1 MSAKDY
7 NSQVVKRQRIRST
20 TLVVG
25 VDVGNAFN
33 AVGFMNK
40 QGKILSSCAKL
51 YNNRE
56 GFEQFVKMT
65 EAIKTK
71 YRLKDVLIGMEPTGH
86 YWRKLA
92 YFAKDQGYEVRFIR
106 TTALK
111 HHREI
116 DESSSAKS
124 DIRDAL
130 TIANIT
136 REGKYIDTV
145 IEDGVV
151 RQLRTLSKVRERL
164 LRYSV
169 GAKNALHA
177 ALDDY
182 FPELHEIFW
191 SMGARSLWAILER
204 CPFPDDVVLLKIS
217 LLRDMITK
225 SSRKK
230 AGADQ
235 KARALYQAAQKSIG
249 LKRVGDADR
258 FRVKICLEE
267 VKRTV
272 LMLKDIDRQMKKVLK
287 EMPSAPYLLSIPGV
301 GTLSAAVFLGELG
314 NPAYFHNARQIVK
327 YAGYDPQESDSGSW
341 VSRKFISKKG
351 RWLMRKY
358 LFFMSMRVV
367 VLSKYFQNYYQ
378 RKLETKN
385 RVGQQPKRKEILC
398 AVAIK
403 LIKVIFALL
412 RDKRKFDDGV
422 RVIAAHA

>member
-1 MSAKDY
+1 MSQRDY
-7 NSQVVKRQRIRST
+7 NRQVAKRQRIRKA
-20 TLVVG
+20 TLIVG
-25 VDVGNAFN
+25 VDIGKAFN
-33 AVGFMNK
+33 AVGFMDKEGNVL
-40 QGKILSSCAKL
+40 GSCAKL

-56 GFEQFVKMT
+56 GFEEFINLI
-65 EAIKTK
+65 EG
-71 YRLKDVLIGMEPTGH
+71 LKAKHHLRDVLIGMEPTGH

-92 YFAKDQGYEVRFIR
+92 YFAKDHGYEVRFVR

-124 DIRDAL
+124 DQRDAL

-145 IEDGVV
+145 IEDGLL
-151 RQLRTLSKVRERL
+151 RQLRTLSKARERL

-169 GAKNALHA
+169 SAKNSLHA

-191 SMGARSLWAILER
+191 SMGSRSLWAILEQ
-204 CPFPDDVVLLKIS
+204 CPFPQDVVLMKLS
-217 LLRDMITK
+217 TLRNLIAQ

-230 AGADQ
+230 AGSAV
-235 KARALYQAAQKSIG
+235 KAEKLIEAAQKSIG
-249 LKRVGDADR
+249 VKQIGNADR
-258 FRVKICLEE
+258 YRVQMCLEE

-272 LMLKDIDRQMKKVLK
+272 LSLKNIDKQLKCLLK
-287 EMPSAPYLLSIPGV
+287 ETSAASYLMSIPGV
-301 GTLSAAVFLGELG
+301 GPLSAAVFLGELG
-314 NPAYFHNARQIVK
+314 DPTHFHNARQIVK
-327 YAGYDPQESDSGSW
+327 YAGYDPQESDSGSRIG
-341 VSRKFISKKG
+341 RKFISKKG
-351 RWLMRKY
+351 RWLLRKY

-367 VLSKYFQNYYQ
+367 VLSNYFQEYYL

-385 RVGQQPKRKEILC
+385 RVGQQPRRKEMLC

-412 RDKRKFDDGV
+412 RDKREF
-422 RVIAAHA
+422 

>member
-25 VDVGNAFN
+25 VDVGKAFN

-217 LLRDMITK
+217 LLRDMIAK

-301 GTLSAAVFLGELG
+301 GTLSAAVF
-314 NPAYFHNARQIVK
+314 
-327 YAGYDPQESDSGSW
+327 
-341 VSRKFISKKG
+341 
-351 RWLMRKY
+351 
-358 LFFMSMRVV
+358 
-367 VLSKYFQNYYQ
+367 
-378 RKLETKN
+378 
-385 RVGQQPKRKEILC
+385 
-398 AVAIK
+398 
-403 LIKVIFALL
+403 
-412 RDKRKFDDGV
+412 
-422 RVIAAHA
+422 